1 MNQKLL
7 IYQIKKGNKQALEE
21 LIRHFYP
28 DVYRYIYLKLTIK
41 EDAKD
46 LCQEVFLRFIR
57 QIPMYHDKG
66 KLVNYLYTIAY
77 SVCMDYFRKQK
88 FMDDFDD
95 YENQIADPKDL
106 HEDVLRQIQS
116 EQLQKLLIKLSFLEQ
131 DVIIFHFYQQKTFKE
146 ISHILNEP
154 EETIKSRYYRALRK
168 LKSMWK
174 EEYGHGS

>member
-21 LIRHFYP
+21 LIHHFYP

-66 KLVNYLYTIAY
+66 KLINYLYTIAY
-77 SVCMDYFRKQK
+77 SVCMDYFRTQQSLA
-88 FMDDFDD
+88 DFDN
-95 YENQIADPKDL
+95 YANQLAHPPPP
-106 HEDVLRQIQS
+106 HAP
-116 EQLQKLLIKLSFLEQ
+116 LSR
-131 DVIIFHFYQQKTFKE
+131 HT
-146 ISHILNEP
+146 P
-154 EETIKSRYYRALRK
+154 RASPSLP
-168 LKSMWK
+168 
-174 EEYGHGS
+174 GSS